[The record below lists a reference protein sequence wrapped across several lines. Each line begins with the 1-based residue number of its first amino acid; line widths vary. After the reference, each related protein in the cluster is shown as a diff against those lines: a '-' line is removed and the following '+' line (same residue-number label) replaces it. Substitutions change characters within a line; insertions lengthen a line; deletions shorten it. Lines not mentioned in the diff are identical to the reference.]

1 MEAKKT
7 KDVKCG
13 KCGFRKSKQ
22 HKLPRKSS
30 KFSHFTVM
38 LVVLGLASTMRV
50 LQHRLRQSLTAHDVA
65 KVGMEPACRLLLK
78 CIKTCSFLNRGT
90 SSLSTAKELSNQ
102 KFILG
107 PSTTAPPASAK
118 LLKLPRPIGDRPT
131 CAKEALLSLVG

>member
-7 KDVKCG
+7 KDV

-38 LVVLGLASTMRV
+38 LVVLGLASTMLV

-78 CIKTCSFLNRGT
+78 FIKTCSFLNRG
-90 SSLSTAKELSNQ
+90 SFSTAKELSNQ

-131 CAKEALLSLVG
+131 CAKEALLSLVLWGM